1 MRCSVSKVPR
11 RLSQSSD
18 DSSDSESEADKDSI
32 ATEAGEAD
40 QEMLDAATMAPPSAA
55 DDVAKAMPAESMD
68 TGRAECADD
77 SSDTM
82 KVCFFIIKIVDT

>member
-1 MRCSVSKVPR
+1 MSKVPR
-11 RLSQSSD
+11 RLSESSGN
-18 DSSDSESEADKDSI
+18 SSDSESEADKDSI

-40 QEMLDAATMAPPSAA
+40 QEMLDAATVAPPSTA

-68 TGRAECADD
+68 TGRAESADD

-82 KVCFFIIKIVDT
+82 KVCFWLLK